1 MRSLRAWTTDE
12 LTSIIDATPW
22 RAVALHP
29 TADTRPPNNAHDRE
43 DLLGTVRL
51 HLYDRASQIMGANN
65 PGGYVVTTAR
75 HCAIDWIRADAR
87 RREWFVA
94 EQCDE
99 IPATPTGGTD
109 PRYTAEAV
117 ANGIEH
123 LAALRALPAQPT
135 MSRPATAPTPGN
147 ERGSEPSGGKRD
159 CDRGLDGNPLL
170 LFRADLLRAIDN
182 LPEQQRRAVL
192 LRGDEHFSYER
203 IDRAL
208 HLRNGRAR
216 EWLRTEIPKRIA
228 ATWGEVL

>member
-22 RAVALHP
+22 RAVALRP
-29 TADTRPPNNAHDRE
+29 TTNTRPPGEHDRE

-51 HLYDRASQIMGANN
+51 HLFTSGSQIMQANN

-75 HCAIDWIRADAR
+75 NAAIDWVRKDAR
-87 RREWFVA
+87 DRERFVA
-94 EQCDE
+94 PLEE
-99 IPATPTGGTD
+99 IPAAPTGGTD
-109 PRYTAEAV
+109 LRYTAETV

-123 LAALRALPAQPT
+123 LAELRALPAQPT